1 MLRFLKN
8 IFAKKE
14 AEREEVALDKLEGW
28 FEGNTKD
35 IFSVTI
41 TTSLLDNFKS
51 HCEKKSINKSKLVE
65 KWIQDFLE
73 VER

>member
-1 MLRFLKN
+1 MVVKR
-8 IFAKKE
+8 
-14 AEREEVALDKLEGW
+14 
-28 FEGNTKD
+28 GNTKD